1 MHTAL
6 LFIALFTGNL
16 VSGQEVID
24 KDFNSFYKEE
34 ITESK
39 GIVIVNF
46 WATWCKPC
54 ITELPYFEQINAE
67 MKSEKFSVCLVNLDF
82 NSKYKTSAVEFV
94 RNKNLKSEV
103 IHLNDT
109 DPNKWINKIDSNWTG
124 AIPATLIYN
133 NGKKVFFREGEITY
147 DELKSEINKLNKN

>member
-1 MHTAL
+1 MRTAL
-6 LFIALFTGNL
+6 LFIALFTRNL

-147 DELKSEINKLNKN
+147 DELKSEINKSNKN

>member
-94 RNKNLKSEV
+94 RNRNIKSKV

-109 DPNKWINKIDSNWTG
+109 DPNKRINRIDSNWTG
-124 AIPATLIYN
+124 AIPATIIYE
-133 NGKKVFFREGEITY
+133 NGKKIFFHEGEITY
-147 DELKSEINKLNKN
+147 DELKSEINKSNKN

>member
-1 MHTAL
+1 MRTAL

-94 RNKNLKSEV
+94 RNRNIKSKV

-109 DPNKWINKIDSNWTG
+109 DPNKWINRIDSNWTG
-124 AIPATLIYN
+124 AIPATIIYE
-133 NGKKVFFREGEITY
+133 NGKKIFFHEGEITY

>member
-147 DELKSEINKLNKN
+147 DELKSEINKSNKN

>member
-1 MHTAL
+1 MRTAL

-147 DELKSEINKLNKN
+147 DELKSEINKSNKN

>member
-46 WATWCKPC
+46 WATRCKPC

-94 RNKNLKSEV
+94 RNRNIKSKV

-109 DPNKWINKIDSNWTG
+109 DPNKWINRIDSNWTG
-124 AIPATLIYN
+124 AIPATIIYE
-133 NGKKVFFREGEITY
+133 NGKKIFFHEGEITY
-147 DELKSEINKLNKN
+147 DELKSEINKSNKN

>member
-6 LFIALFTGNL
+6 LFIGLFTGNL

>member
-1 MHTAL
+1 MRTAL
-6 LFIALFTGNL
+6 LFIGLFTGNL

>member
-1 MHTAL
+1 MRTAL
-6 LFIALFTGNL
+6 LFIGLFTGNL

-94 RNKNLKSEV
+94 RNRNIKSKV

-109 DPNKWINKIDSNWTG
+109 DPNKWINRIDSNWTG
-124 AIPATLIYN
+124 AIPATIIYE
-133 NGKKVFFREGEITY
+133 NGKKIFFHEGEITY
-147 DELKSEINKLNKN
+147 DELKSEINKSNKN

>member
-1 MHTAL
+1 MRTAL
-6 LFIALFTGNL
+6 LFIGLFTGNL

-94 RNKNLKSEV
+94 RNRNIKSKV

-109 DPNKWINKIDSNWTG
+109 DPNKWINRIDSNWTG
-124 AIPATLIYN
+124 AIPATIIYE
-133 NGKKVFFREGEITY
+133 NGKKIFFHEGEITY

>member
-1 MHTAL
+1 MRTAL
-6 LFIALFTGNL
+6 LFIALFTRNL

-34 ITESK
+34 ITDSK

-147 DELKSEINKLNKN
+147 DELKSEINKSNKN

>member
-1 MHTAL
+1 MRTAL
-6 LFIALFTGNL
+6 LFIALFTRNL

-109 DPNKWINKIDSNWTG
+109 DPNKWINRIDSNWTG
-124 AIPATLIYN
+124 AIPATIIYE
-133 NGKKVFFREGEITY
+133 NGKKIFFHEGEITY
-147 DELKSEINKLNKN
+147 DELKSEINKSNKN

>member
-1 MHTAL
+1 MRTAL
-6 LFIALFTGNL
+6 LFIALFTRNL

-34 ITESK
+34 ITDSK

>member
-46 WATWCKPC
+46 SATWCKPC

-67 MKSEKFSVCLVNLDF
+67 MKSEKFSVCLVKLDF

>member
-94 RNKNLKSEV
+94 RNRNIKSEV

-109 DPNKWINKIDSNWTG
+109 DPNKWINKIDSSWTG
-124 AIPATLIYN
+124 AIPATIIYN

-147 DELKSEINKLNKN
+147 DELKSEINKSNKN

>member
-67 MKSEKFSVCLVNLDF
+67 IKSEKFSVCLVNLDF

-147 DELKSEINKLNKN
+147 DELKSEINKSNKN

>member
-1 MHTAL
+1 MRTAL
-6 LFIALFTGNL
+6 LFIGLFTGNL

-94 RNKNLKSEV
+94 RNRNIKSKV
-103 IHLNDT
+103 IHLNAT
-109 DPNKWINKIDSNWTG
+109 DP
-124 AIPATLIYN
+124 ATIIYE
-133 NGKKVFFREGEITY
+133 NGKKIFFHEGEITY
-147 DELKSEINKLNKN
+147 DELKSEINKSNKN

>member
-1 MHTAL
+1 MRTAL
-6 LFIALFTGNL
+6 LFIGLFTGNL

-94 RNKNLKSEV
+94 RNRNIKSKV

-109 DPNKWINKIDSNWTG
+109 DPNKWINRIDSNWTG
-124 AIPATLIYN
+124 AIPATIIYE
-133 NGKKVFFREGEITY
+133 NGKKYFSV
-147 DELKSEINKLNKN
+147 KVKLPMMN

>member
-94 RNKNLKSEV
+94 RNRNIKSKV

-109 DPNKWINKIDSNWTG
+109 DPNKWINRIDSNWTG
-124 AIPATLIYN
+124 AIPATIIYE
-133 NGKKVFFREGEITY
+133 NGKKIFFHEGEITY

>member
-1 MHTAL
+1 MRTAL
-6 LFIALFTGNL
+6 LFIALFTRNL

>member
-109 DPNKWINKIDSNWTG
+109 DPNKWINRIDSNWTG
-124 AIPATLIYN
+124 AIPATIIYE
-133 NGKKVFFREGEITY
+133 NGKKIFFHEGEITY
-147 DELKSEINKLNKN
+147 DELKSEINKSNKN

>member
-1 MHTAL
+1 MRTAL
-6 LFIALFTGNL
+6 LFIGLFTGNL

-147 DELKSEINKLNKN
+147 DELKSEINKSNKN

>member
-124 AIPATLIYN
+124 AIPATLIYE
-133 NGKKVFFREGEITY
+133 NGKKIFFHECEITY
-147 DELKSEINKLNKN
+147 DE

>member
-1 MHTAL
+1 MRTAL
-6 LFIALFTGNL
+6 LFIALFTRNL

-34 ITESK
+34 ITDSK

-94 RNKNLKSEV
+94 RNRNIKSKV

-109 DPNKWINKIDSNWTG
+109 DPNKWINRIDSNWTG
-124 AIPATLIYN
+124 AIPATIIYE
-133 NGKKVFFREGEITY
+133 NGKKIFFHEGEITY
-147 DELKSEINKLNKN
+147 DELKSEINKSNKN

>member
-6 LFIALFTGNL
+6 LFIALFTENL

>member
-6 LFIALFTGNL
+6 LFIALFTRNL

-34 ITESK
+34 ITDSK

>member
-1 MHTAL
+1 MRTAL
-6 LFIALFTGNL
+6 LFIALFTRNL

-34 ITESK
+34 ITDSK

-109 DPNKWINKIDSNWTG
+109 DPNKWINKIDSNWTE

-147 DELKSEINKLNKN
+147 DELKSEINKSNKN

>member
-94 RNKNLKSEV
+94 RNRNIKSKV

-109 DPNKWINKIDSNWTG
+109 DPNKWINRIDSNWTG
-124 AIPATLIYN
+124 AIPATIIYE
-133 NGKKVFFREGEITY
+133 NGKKIFFHEGEITY
-147 DELKSEINKLNKN
+147 DELKSEINKSNKN